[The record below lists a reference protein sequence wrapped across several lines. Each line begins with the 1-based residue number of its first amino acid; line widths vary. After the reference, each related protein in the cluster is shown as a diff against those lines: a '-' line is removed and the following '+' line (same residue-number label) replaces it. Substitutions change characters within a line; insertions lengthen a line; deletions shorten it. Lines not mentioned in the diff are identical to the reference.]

1 MAETIA
7 TGMSQRDRFH
17 AVTASF
23 LGWTL
28 DAFDFFVVVF
38 LYDVLA
44 AEFHVSKTLI
54 VLTVTATLATRPLGA
69 LLFGLAAD
77 RYGRRIPLMV
87 DVIFFSIVEVLC
99 GFSVNFTMFLVLRI
113 LYGIGMGGEWGV
125 GASLAMESAP
135 RRLRGV
141 LSGFL
146 QSGYSFGYLLAAI
159 AARLILPHFGWR
171 WMFWVGGVPALLA
184 LYIRSKV
191 PESEAWLQHKL
202 PSFGAILRETQR
214 YWKRFLFLIV
224 LMTLMMFLSH
234 GTQDLYPD
242 FLKHE
247 HHISPNNVAYIV
259 MLYNVGAILG
269 AILFGQVSERF
280 GRRYGMLVALALA
293 LLMIP
298 LWAFGWNVGI
308 LALGAF
314 LIQMGVQGAWGII
327 PAHLVEV
334 SPDATRGLVPG
345 LAYQLG
351 ILMAAPTNSIEYA
364 LRDAVGYRWAIA
376 SFEIVTIVLLGIVV
390 WLGREERGKVF
401 TKTVTAS
408 EVEAR

>member
-1 MAETIA
+1 MAETVA

-28 DAFDFFVVVF
+28 DAFDFFIVIF
-38 LYDVLA
+38 LFDALA
-44 AEFHVSKTLI
+44 AQFHVSKAMI
-54 VLTVTATLATRPLGA
+54 VATVTATLATRPLGA

-87 DVIFFSIVEVLC
+87 DVIFFSVVEVLC
-99 GFSVNFTMFLVLRI
+99 GFSVNFTMFLILRL

-135 RRLRGV
+135 LRLRGV

-159 AARLILPHFGWR
+159 AARLILPNFGWR
-171 WMFWVGGVPALLA
+171 WMFWVGGIPALLA
-184 LYIRSKV
+184 LYIRTKV
-191 PESEAWLQHKL
+191 PESEAWQQHKL
-202 PSFGAILRETQR
+202 PTIGAILREMQR
-214 YWKRFLFLIV
+214 HWKHFSFLVV

-247 HHISPNNVAYIV
+247 HGIAPNTVAYIV

-269 AILFGQVSERF
+269 AILFGQISERF
-280 GRRYGMLVALALA
+280 GRRYGMLVALLLA

-298 LWAFGWNVGI
+298 LWAFGWTVGI

-314 LIQMGVQGAWGII
+314 LIQMGVQGAWGVI
-327 PAHLVEV
+327 PAHLIEV

-351 ILMAAPTNSIEYA
+351 ILIAAPTNSIEFA
-364 LRDAVGYRWAIA
+364 LRNAVGYRWALA
-376 SFEIVTIVLLGIVV
+376 GFETITIILLAIVV
-390 WLGREERGKVF
+390 WLGREERGKILA
-401 TKTVTAS
+401 KPLAAS
-408 EVEAR
+408 RAEAS

>member
-1 MAETIA
+1 MSETIA
-7 TGMSQRDRFH
+7 TGMSQSDRFH
-17 AVTASF
+17 AVAASF

-44 AEFHVSKTLI
+44 AQFHVSKALI
-54 VLTVTATLATRPLGA
+54 VATVTATLATRPLGA

-99 GFSVNFTMFLVLRI
+99 GFSVNYTMFLILRI

-135 RRLRGV
+135 HRLRGI

-159 AARLILPHFGWR
+159 AARLILPTLGWR
-171 WMFWVGGVPALLA
+171 WMFWIGGGPALLA

-202 PSFGAILRETQR
+202 PSFGAILRETHR
-214 YWKRFLFLIV
+214 YWRRFLFLIV

-269 AILFGQVSERF
+269 AILFGQVSE
-280 GRRYGMLVALALA
+280 
-293 LLMIP
+293 
-298 LWAFGWNVGI
+298 
-308 LALGAF
+308 
-314 LIQMGVQGAWGII
+314 
-327 PAHLVEV
+327 
-334 SPDATRGLVPG
+334 
-345 LAYQLG
+345 
-351 ILMAAPTNSIEYA
+351 
-364 LRDAVGYRWAIA
+364 
-376 SFEIVTIVLLGIVV
+376 
-390 WLGREERGKVF
+390 
-401 TKTVTAS
+401 
-408 EVEAR
+408 